1 MKYYLIAGEASG
13 DMHGSNL
20 MRELMITDTEA
31 QFRFW
36 GGDRMAEL
44 GGKLVVHIKD
54 LSFMG
59 FWEVLMNI
67 RTILGYLKF
76 CETDLLQFK
85 PDVLILID
93 YPGFNLRMAEFARK
107 NNIRVVY
114 YISPQIWAWKQSRIT
129 KIKENVDKMLVIL
142 PFEKEFYGK
151 FGVEVEFVGHPLLD
165 SIDKYRS
172 SSASQSFLQT
182 SGLSGK
188 PIVALLPGSRKQEI
202 CSNLKTMADLAKD
215 FPDYQFVVA
224 AVNEHTECFYYKHL
238 GQTNIKLVYG
248 QTYHLLAVSEAAI
261 VASGTA
267 TLETALFEV
276 PQVVCYKASPISYF
290 IARKLVKVRF
300 ISLVNLILNRPLV
313 VELIQ
318 AKFNSRHLR
327 SELFEILSNPD
338 YRQQMIDGYGELIHL
353 LGSKGASRNA
363 ANVIKDFLS

>member
-20 MRELMITDTEA
+20 MRELMITDSEA

-44 GGKLVVHIKD
+44 GGKPVMHIKD

-165 SIDKYRS
+165 AIDKYRS

-188 PIVALLPGSRKQEI
+188 PIIALLPGSRKQEI
-202 CSNLKTMADLAKD
+202 CSNLKTMAALAKD

-224 AVNEHTECFYYKHL
+224 AVNEHTECFYSKLL
-238 GQTNIKLVYG
+238 GKSEIKVVFG
-248 QTYHLLAVSEAAI
+248 QTYHLLAVSMAAI

-267 TLETALFEV
+267 TLETALFQV
-276 PQVVCYKASPISYF
+276 PQVVCYKVSPISYF
-290 IARKLVKVRF
+290 IARKLVKVRY

-318 AKFNSRHLR
+318 ANFNSRHLK
-327 SELFEILSNPD
+327 SELSEILCNLD
-338 YRQQMIDGYGELIHL
+338 YRQQMIDGYRELIQL

>member
-44 GGKLVVHIKD
+44 GGKPVMHIKD

-85 PDVLILID
+85 SDVLILID

-114 YISPQIWAWKQSRIT
+114 YISPQIWAWKQSRII

-165 SIDKYRS
+165 AIDKYRS

-188 PIVALLPGSRKQEI
+188 PIIALLPGSRKQEI
-202 CSNLKTMADLAKD
+202 CSNLKTMAAVAND
-215 FPDYQFVVA
+215 FPEYQFVVA
-224 AVNEHTECFYYKHL
+224 AVNEHTESFYNKFL
-238 GQTNIKLVYG
+238 GQSNIRVVFG

-267 TLETALFEV
+267 TLETALFEL

-290 IARKLVKVRF
+290 IARKLVKVRY
-300 ISLVNLILNRPLV
+300 ISLVNLILNRELV
-313 VELIQ
+313 AELIQ
-318 AKFNSRHLR
+318 AKFTARHLKT
-327 SELFEILSNPD
+327 ELSEILYNQE
-338 YRQQMIDGYGELIHL
+338 YTKRMIDGYKELIQL
-353 LGSKGASRNA
+353 LGSEGASRNA
-363 ANVIKDFLS
+363 AKIINGLLS